1 MKLETEAFLMG
12 FTDIHSTR
20 TNKDFVKINLIVEG
34 EFVSYFTRKADG
46 ERIKTAKPF
55 QELQKTHAPAQC
67 VAELELKFSQRGTFV
82 DLVGIHEKANS
93 K

>member
-1 MKLETEAFLMG
+1 MRIETEAFLMG
-12 FTDIHSTR
+12 SSDIHSAK

-34 EFVSYFTRKADG
+34 EFVSYFTRKVDG

-55 QELQKTHAPAQC
+55 QELNKSHAPTKC

-82 DLVGIHEKANS
+82 DLVGIH
-93 K
+93 